1 MKVLLELLQTGMI
14 TAEDVYALNG
24 QLLVPKGSA
33 LTEAMIHKMRVYS
46 IRAVRIAD
54 NAEEAAA
61 SENPADND
69 YMGTNVPGFTSKI
82 PDEVRKARVQNIKEY
97 KEAYS
102 KGLNYFQVAV
112 NNLVTKNTDADI
124 DSILNDTLS
133 MLDAKGKNSSILDML
148 IYMKEYDS
156 SVYAHCINVSLL
168 CNMLAHWLDYSEED
182 CHMAA
187 ACGMFHDIGKLAIPE
202 QILRKPGPL
211 TPEERNL
218 VNTHPEKGY
227 QMLEEYKVAETVKLS
242 ALMHHE
248 FCDGSGY
255 PRRLKAGQIDRF
267 AKLVT
272 ICNIYDAMTSERP
285 YRKVMSPFAVIEYF
299 EGIGLQKFDTRPIL
313 TFLENTVNTYLNC
326 PVRLSNGMV
335 GYVVFINRERLG
347 RPTVQCGSEF
357 VDLSKNKDLSIQEM
371 LPIV

>member
-1 MKVLLELLQTGMI
+1 
-14 TAEDVYALNG
+14 
-24 QLLVPKGSA
+24 
-33 LTEAMIHKMRVYS
+33 
-46 IRAVRIAD
+46 
-54 NAEEAAA
+54 
-61 SENPADND
+61 
-69 YMGTNVPGFTSKI
+69 
-82 PDEVRKARVQNIKEY
+82 
-97 KEAYS
+97 
-102 KGLNYFQVAV
+102 
-112 NNLVTKNTDADI
+112 
-124 DSILNDTLS
+124 
-133 MLDAKGKNSSILDML
+133 
-148 IYMKEYDS
+148 
-156 SVYAHCINVSLL
+156 
-168 CNMLAHWLDYSEED
+168 
-182 CHMAA
+182 
-187 ACGMFHDIGKLAIPE
+187 
-202 QILRKPGPL
+202 
-211 TPEERNL
+211 
-218 VNTHPEKGY
+218 
-227 QMLEEYKVAETVKLS
+227 
-242 ALMHHE
+242 MHHE

-357 VDLSKNKDLSIQEM
+357 VDLSKHKDLSIQEM